1 MEDRKVAVRIYG
13 QDYTVSGER
22 DENTIIEI
30 AAYVDAKMREIAR
43 FFSGGTQG
51 SLAVLAAVNIAD
63 EYFESKEKLAELTE
77 AKAQMEKDAQHYM
90 KMWDEA
96 KRSFQQYK
104 EEAAKAAEER
114 RESEEKYRS
123 LEAKCSEFESSY
135 FDLQMENVQLKNEL
149 EKLQRNS

>member
-1 MEDRKVAVRIYG
+1 MEDRRVAVRIYG

-30 AAYVDAKMREIAR
+30 AAYVDAKMREIAK
-43 FFSGGTQG
+43 FFSGGSQG

-63 EYFESKEKLAELTE
+63 EYFESKEKIAELE
-77 AKAQMEKDAQHYM
+77 KAKEQMEKDARHYM

-96 KRSFQQYK
+96 KKSFMQYK

-114 RESEEKYRS
+114 KEIEEKYRS
-123 LEAKCSEFESSY
+123 LEAGRSELESTY

>member
-43 FFSGGTQG
+43 FFSGGIQG

-123 LEAKCSEFESSY
+123 LEARCSEFESSY